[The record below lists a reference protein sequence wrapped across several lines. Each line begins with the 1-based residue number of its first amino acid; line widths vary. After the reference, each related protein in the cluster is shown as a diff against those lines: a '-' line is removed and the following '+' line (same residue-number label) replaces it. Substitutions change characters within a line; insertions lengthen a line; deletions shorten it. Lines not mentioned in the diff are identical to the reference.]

1 MEYFETFE
9 WNPDNRII
17 EEVSKRLENGEI
29 GIVPT
34 DTIYAIVC
42 GLNNKR
48 GIERICKLIGKKP
61 EKANLSVIFP
71 DLKNISEYT
80 QSFSTSVYKILKR
93 NLPGP
98 FTFILKANSNIPKLF
113 LNNRKTLGIRI
124 PDNKI
129 TIKLTETLGYPLVST
144 SVHSEDEILDYQTDP
159 TEIESNFSDKVDFM
173 IASGSGGNIPSTVI
187 DPTEDVPIIIRQ
199 AKGELV

>member
-187 DPTEDVPIIIRQ
+187 DLTEDVPIIIRQ